1 MYNFS
6 VVSRYV
12 DSGIIIN
19 LVKNTVST
27 YEIFKRMNFLSLG
40 NDLLIWQIVG
50 NVITVYVTI
59 VLDSNR
65 PGYWSI
71 ILIQASELL
80 SKML

>member
-27 YEIFKRMNFLSLG
+27 YETFKRMNFLSLG
-40 NDLLIWQIVG
+40 NDLLTWQIVG
-50 NVITVYVTI
+50 NIITVYVTI

-65 PGYWSI
+65 PGYWLI